1 MASTP
6 GRDKSPS
13 ARARARTPRRDS
25 DATRSSTPRASP
37 RRSLVTSGNLR
48 RTRVSTGIRAALDR
62 ATRSA
67 DVTPQDGGQS
77 PRSDDKS
84 RTTKYVQED
93 GFRAGRWRDLGGR
106 FTTPPSPGDEVIS
119 QAEALARRASLAASS
134 AAAAADAADAAAS
147 AAATRSGE
155 KNDAF
160 IQHPMVGDPGL
171 KKSKNKQIQ
180 DVDKSWE
187 KVNQADADAA

>member
-1 MASTP
+1 MSRGGPSRAGSRSAKAGEAERVGPLSRPMASTT

-25 DATRSSTPRASP
+25 ETRTSTPRASP
-37 RRSLVTSGNLR
+37 RRSLVSSSNLR

-67 DVTPQDGGQS
+67 DVTPQDGGRS
-77 PRSDDKS
+77 PRSDDYS

-134 AAAAADAADAAAS
+134 AAAAADAADAA
-147 AAATRSGE
+147 E
-155 KNDAF
+155 KRRTT
-160 IQHPMVGDPGL
+160 
-171 KKSKNKQIQ
+171 
-180 DVDKSWE
+180 
-187 KVNQADADAA
+187 